1 MEMEFINNNENKEL
15 VTVTKKRM
23 EELLQY
29 ERFAMWVLNGVI
41 ISSLP
46 DIELTSEIYKDAP
59 IEEKKKVFGEILRA
73 FNR

>member
-1 MEMEFINNNENKEL
+1 MEMEFTNNNENKEL
-15 VTVTKKRM
+15 VTVTKERM

-46 DIELTSEIYKDAP
+46 DIELTKEKYKDVP
-59 IEEKKKVFGEILRA
+59 IEEKKKVLGEIFRS

>member
-1 MEMEFINNNENKEL
+1 
-15 VTVTKKRM
+15 M